1 MKNAS
6 LELNQPKELP
16 VSSYKW
22 TWREKL
28 TEDEVIKLCQVGT
41 KPGHVQHSGYNISL
55 LEGKPTREYSKSTG
69 GAVQSTMTYD
79 SLPAET
85 SFIPPPTYLKFPQY
99 FSDIEHQCI
108 YNPFQ

>member
-28 TEDEVIKLCQVGT
+28 TEDEVIKLHQVGT
-41 KPGHVQHSGYNISL
+41 KPGHVQHSGYNRKGSQLGSIPKTQV
-55 LEGKPTREYSKSTG
+55 G
-69 GAVQSTMTYD
+69 QSN
-79 SLPAET
+79 
-85 SFIPPPTYLKFPQY
+85 Q
-99 FSDIEHQCI
+99 Q
-108 YNPFQ
+108 